1 MRGRAAPG
9 RMATSHFIIR
19 LRIIVATTIALLVVT
34 PVASVAQVQETP
46 VGIVIMHGKGGS
58 PNRFV
63 IELANGLKE
72 KGLLVANLEMPWSR
86 ARDYDVEVDSADK
99 QVTEAIASLRQQG
112 ARKIFV
118 SGHSQGGVYAMSY
131 ASRQA
136 VDGVIPI
143 APGGFVNS
151 LIFQQKLGD
160 SLAEA
165 RRLVAEGKGAEK
177 ARLMDF
183 EGAKGSYPVVSPPG
197 AYVTWFDP
205 NGAMSSAVIRQV
217 RASTPTLLIVP
228 TRDYPA
234 LLKSSQSVFDG
245 LPAHP
250 LKRFFQP
257 DADHLG
263 APVASIEEIATWTRA
278 VAAQ

>member
-1 MRGRAAPG
+1 
-9 RMATSHFIIR
+9 MAHQNIRNR
-19 LRIIVATTIALLVVT
+19 LRSFLATLVTLLATLCAAGVAN
-34 PVASVAQVQETP
+34 AQEAP
-46 VGIVIMHGKGGS
+46 LGIVVMHGKGGS

-63 IELANGLKE
+63 IELANGLKD
-72 KGLLVANLEMPWSR
+72 KGLLVANLEMPWSKH
-86 ARDYDVEVDSADK
+86 RDYDVDVAAADAEI
-99 QVTEAIASLRQQG
+99 TAAIATLRQQG
-112 ARKIFV
+112 AKKVFV
-118 SGHSQGGVYAMSY
+118 SGHSQGGAYAISY
-131 ASRQA
+131 ASRQS
-136 VDGVIPI
+136 VDGVIAI

-151 LIFQQKLGD
+151 QIFLQKLGD

-205 NGAMSSAVIRQV
+205 DGAMSSAVIKQV
-217 RASTPTLLIVP
+217 RAGTPALLIVP

-234 LLKSSQSVFDG
+234 LLRLGQTVFNS

-250 LKRFFQP
+250 LKRFHQP

-263 APVASIEEIATWTRA
+263 APAASVDEVANWVKA